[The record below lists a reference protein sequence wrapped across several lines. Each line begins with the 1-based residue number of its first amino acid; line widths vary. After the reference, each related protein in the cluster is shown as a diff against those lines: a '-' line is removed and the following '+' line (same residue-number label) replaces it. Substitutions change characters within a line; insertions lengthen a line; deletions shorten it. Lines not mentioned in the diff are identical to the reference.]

1 MSQFSEKHLRVFS
14 LVISVCAHA
23 ALLVFGYTAVA
34 YSSVITPQFDQSI
47 LVELNSFA
55 SAAHLPQKVK
65 VPSDP
70 IQKSTSRVKPA
81 EKSAQAAPKNP
92 GWNDREFNERQG
104 RMDAKIETIRDQI
117 KKMREARSEEFR
129 GQLKGFELVSAGLES
144 ESWKA
149 YLAKLRKQVLDQW
162 YPLILSHEDELD
174 VSEVRLDFFIGTNG
188 QILEYKIA
196 ESSGSEKFSELCLE
210 AFKRAI
216 AHGLNGEKRATG
228 QESGSL
234 KISLFFYYQ

>member
-1 MSQFSEKHLRVFS
+1 MTQFSEKHLRIFS
-14 LVISVCAHA
+14 LIISTFVHA

-47 LVELNSFA
+47 LVELNSSV
-55 SAAHLPQKVK
+55 SAAHRPQEVK
-65 VPSDP
+65 VSSKP
-70 IQKSTSRVKPA
+70 IEKPASRVKPA
-81 EKSAQAAPKNP
+81 ERLDQTAPKNS
-92 GWNDREFNERQG
+92 GWNDREFKERQG
-104 RMDAKIETIRDQI
+104 RMDVKIKTIRDQI

-144 ESWKA
+144 ESWRA
-149 YLAKLRKQVLDQW
+149 YLAKLRRQVLDQW

-174 VSEVRLDFFIGTNG
+174 ASEVRLDFFIGTSG

-216 AHGLNGEKRATG
+216 TPGLSGEKRSVG

-234 KISLFFYYQ
+234 KVSLFFYYQ